1 MSKKKAV
8 LRAADYQAAQDLAAA
23 GMSDEG
29 MARELRVSVKTWRDI
44 RVNDPK
50 LAEAIAV
57 GHGREHDDL
66 VAIVRTEADKGNWRA
81 AKFLLESRHGYGEK
95 DAAPVAVG
103 IRIELP
109 SSVSREEW
117 QKLINV
123 TPEEPNSTSRRKKSP
138 RL

>member
-1 MSKKKAV
+1 MSKKKEV
-8 LRAADYQAAQDLAAA
+8 LRKADYLAAQDLAAA
-23 GMSDEG
+23 GRSDEG
-29 MARELRVSVKTWRDI
+29 MARELRVSVETWRDI

-66 VAIVRTEADKGNWRA
+66 VAIVRAEADAGNWRA

-95 DAAPVAVG
+95 ADAPVAVG
-103 IRIELP
+103 ILIELP

-117 QKLINV
+117 DRLIDL
-123 TPEEPNSTSRRKKSP
+123 TPERDEG
-138 RL
+138 